1 MNITKME
8 QKGKSEV
15 YKIFVDDAFYCYLS
29 AETIVKNKLKTGQ
42 HVEEDYLLNLK
53 KQSDKL
59 LSRELAL
66 RYVEKGLKTEKQVR
80 DNLLKKGMDE
90 DAILDAIDFLK
101 RYNYVNDTYYAQ
113 QYILSKKSNGKN
125 YLRQALLLKGI
136 EKGIIDDVLESYE
149 TDEEKLFELTLK
161 FIKNKPKDEK
171 LKQKAYRHILSKGY
185 TFDEAKKAVEKVLG
199 ENDDWN

>member
-29 AETIVKNKLKTGQ
+29 AEIIVKNKLKTGQ

-66 RYVEKGLKTEKQVR
+66 KYVEKGLKTEKQVR
-80 DNLLKKGMDE
+80 DNLLKKGMND

-101 RYNYVNDTYYAQ
+101 KYNYVNDTYYAQ

-125 YLRQALLLKGI
+125 YIRQALLLKGI

-171 LKQKAYRHILSKGY
+171 LKQKTYRHILSKGY